1 MSRPAKSLRS
11 RPAVRLHSEVS
22 FAAAFDNAPHAMAL
36 VGADGTLLHVNRAL
50 CRMLGFDCEE
60 LIAANVSRI
69 THPDDLETEWE
80 QRRRLARAD
89 IGRYELMQRYLPKHG
104 EPVWVRL
111 SVSATRRPSS
121 ELACFVLH
129 AEAVAP
135 PSTAMTDELISEG
148 LGRFS
153 DAALSA
159 MHEIGNTLTP
169 LMVNTELIVE
179 QARNQPIGEFAK
191 EVFKAARRIAFTLRR
206 LRRVDDASSPVAYVG
221 EDRMLDLRMIP
232 PETRPVNYSDGA
244 PATLLDSEDQQH
256 QN

>member
-11 RPAVRLHSEVS
+11 SPAVRLHSDVF

-36 VGADGTLLHVNRAL
+36 VGSDGTLLHVNRAF
-50 CRMLGFDCEE
+50 CRMLGFSGEE
-60 LIAANVSRI
+60 LVDANISLI
-69 THPDDLETEWE
+69 THPDDLQTEWE
-80 QRRRLARAD
+80 QRQRLARAD
-89 IGRYELMQRYLPKHG
+89 IGRYELMQRYLSKDG
-104 EPVWVRL
+104 EPVWIRL
-111 SVSATRRPSS
+111 SVSATRQPSS

-135 PSTAMTDELISEG
+135 PSYPIADEADGERLH
-148 LGRFS
+148 RFS

-179 QARNQPIGEFAK
+179 HSRNQPISEFAK
-191 EVFKAARRIAFTLRR
+191 EIFKAARRIAFTLRR
-206 LRRVDDASSPVAYVG
+206 LRRVDDVSSPVAYLG

-232 PETRPVNYSDGA
+232 PATRCVGDSDDQR
-244 PATLLDSEDQQH
+244 PIVLDSEDLQH